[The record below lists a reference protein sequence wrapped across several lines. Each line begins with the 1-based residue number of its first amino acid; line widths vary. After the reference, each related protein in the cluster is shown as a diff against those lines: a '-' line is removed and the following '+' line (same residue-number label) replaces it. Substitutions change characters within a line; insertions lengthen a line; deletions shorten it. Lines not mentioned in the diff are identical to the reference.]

1 MNAHHLITVT
11 GMDRNYLD
19 QLFALA
25 DEMTKIRDAGGI
37 DLLRGMIVLT
47 LFFEPSTRTRVSFE
61 AAAHRLGATVIS
73 TENARVSSSA
83 FKGESIPDTIRVLGG
98 MADAIVMRHH
108 QKGAA
113 SLASTVSTV
122 PIVNAGDG
130 PGEHPSQ
137 ALLDLY
143 TILKERGSIDG
154 LTITVCG
161 DLKYGRTIHSLAR
174 LLALYH
180 VKMNFISPHGLM
192 LPSDVVQELANHGA
206 NFTQSHDLQ
215 SVLRE
220 TDVLYITRIQKERF
234 HSLIPGLAQLQYAT
248 ASRRFRVD
256 SFMIGE
262 HAKKGVTLMH
272 PLPRVIELDP
282 ALDELPGAAY
292 FRQAWNGVPIRMAIL
307 AQLLGH

>member
-1 MNAHHLITVT
+1 MTPNHLITT
-11 GMDRNYLD
+11 AGLCRD
-19 QLFALA
+19 QLDALFARA
-25 DEMTKIRDAGGI
+25 DEMAKIRDAGGSA
-37 DLLRGMIVLT
+37 LLRGKIVLT

-61 AAAHRLGATVIS
+61 AAAHRLGAAVIS

-98 MADAIVMRHH
+98 MADAIIMRHH

-113 SLASTVSTV
+113 SLAAGVSTV
-122 PIVNAGDG
+122 PIINAGDG

-143 TILKERGSIDG
+143 TILKERGAIDG
-154 LTITVCG
+154 LTVTMCG

-180 VKMNFISPHGLM
+180 VTMNFISPRGLT
-192 LPSDVVQELANHGA
+192 LPGDVVAELTRQGA

-215 SVLRE
+215 AVLRE

-234 HSLIPGLAQLQYAT
+234 HSIIPGLAQLEYAA

-256 SFMIGE
+256 TFMIEE
-262 HAKKGVTLMH
+262 HARKGVTLMH
-272 PLPRVIELDP
+272 PLPRVVELDP
-282 ALDELPGAAY
+282 ALDVLPGAAY